1 MTTIEMEE
9 RAPPCRTRP
18 SASPRCARK
27 LSKQRCARAPR
38 PYPSHRWKQQYHQRS
53 ASNETLVQLE
63 ARTAIQLHLRH
74 HRRRHLAQRTPPR
87 PLAQLNNFGRRD
99 QSDVR
104 GGQPG
109 AKGESDIAT
118 KKVMV
123 RVGGG

>member
-1 MTTIEMEE
+1 MTTIEVEE

-18 SASPRCARK
+18 SAPPRCARK
-27 LSKQRCARAPR
+27 LSKQRCAREPR
-38 PYPSHRWKQQYHQRS
+38 PYPSRRRKQQHHQQS
-53 ASNETLVQLE
+53 ESTETLVQLE
-63 ARTAIQLHLRH
+63 ARAAIQLHLRH
-74 HRRRHLAQRTPPR
+74 LRRRHLAQRTPPR
-87 PLAQLNNFGRRD
+87 PLAQLNNFGRRG

-104 GGQPG
+104 GGQAG